1 MAIIVNGERIED
13 SAIQKEV
20 ERLRPRYEEVFA
32 DMNSA
37 EREKQLLE
45 WSKQNV
51 IEKALI
57 KQEARKNG

>member
-1 MAIIVNGERIED
+1 VNGERIED

-51 IEKALI
+51 IEKALT
-57 KQEARKNG
+57 